1 MWPTWHPPRDP
12 RYGCA
17 FGHEHGS
24 NPRAF
29 RYFGRTGMPAFGLVS
44 DYAGSPEAHAGFK
57 VFVANEDRKGL
68 AWMMVL
74 HQGSASPRRGVVRF
88 HSLET
93 WLFRERGR
101 RLLARTRQMA
111 DFGEAVPN
119 CPGVRTRQSWRL
131 LPVPACG
138 RAYEEWAT
146 ALDVGGVFGARPAFG
161 APQRDHP
168 VRPGGPR
175 ARRLQQAVRLRGRPT
190 RPAGSRAARATAAR
204 SATRA
209 GSSATAG
216 PSRFRTDAYGR
227 RAPTGLLQIVAR
239 RIRVDQ
245 RRERDGVENAFIAE
259 QPSDGGIYRAGRGFR
274 PRRASS
280 SPATASCARTD
291 LGCPG
296 AADPSR
302 AQAGHAGGARHRPP
316 PPRAGAAGP
325 PVPRRSTWSRA
336 STARRRS
343 TGARRASRATSTGAS
358 STCSARRPTP

>member
-1 MWPTWHPPRDP
+1 VRYLPLAIVALLVAVPAARAADPIDHSQPPARDGTPMCADWVHDQYTVERGSRRWATWHPPRDP

-29 RYFGRTGMPAFGLVS
+29 RYFARTGMPAFGLVS

-57 VFVANEDRKGL
+57 VFVANEDRKGF

-74 HQGSASPRRGVVRF
+74 HQGSGSPKRGTVRF

-119 CPGVRTRQSWRL
+119 CPGAKPRHAWRL
-131 LPVPACG
+131 LPTPTCG
-138 RAYEEWAT
+138 SGYEEWDT
-146 ALDVGGVFGARPAFG
+146 SLDVGGVFSARPGFG
-161 APQRDHP
+161 IHNPITQFDPADPGRIVLNKPSICGPDPEGWTSRCKGDRRSVLHP
-168 VRPGGPR
+168 RWFISN
-175 ARRLQQAVRLRGRPT
+175 T
-190 RPAGSRAARATAAR
+190 GST
-204 SATRA
+204 
-209 GSSATAG
+209 
-216 PSRFRTDAYGR
+216 RFRTDVYGR
-227 RAPTGLLQIVAR
+227 RAPTGLLQIVSR

-274 PRRASS
+274 PKRGLEF
-280 SPATASCARTD
+280 PGYCVLRTN
-291 LGCPG
+291 
-296 AADPSR
+296 
-302 AQAGHAGGARHRPP
+302 
-316 PPRAGAAGP
+316 
-325 PVPRRSTWSRA
+325 
-336 STARRRS
+336 
-343 TGARRASRATSTGAS
+343 
-358 STCSARRPTP
+358 